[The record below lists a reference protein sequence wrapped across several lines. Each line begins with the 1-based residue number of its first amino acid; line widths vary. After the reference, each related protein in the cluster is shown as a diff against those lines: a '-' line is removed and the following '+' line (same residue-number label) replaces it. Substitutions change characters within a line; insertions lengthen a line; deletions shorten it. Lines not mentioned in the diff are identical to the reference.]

1 MRLSTLLCWGGADS
15 MRKLGRNSA
24 ASLAMS
30 VYGPTAAVP
39 LPDRRH
45 VAVEVAKLVQG
56 NQGARSAG

>member
-15 MRKLGRNSA
+15 MRKLGRNSV
-24 ASLAMS
+24 ASL
-30 VYGPTAAVP
+30 VYGPTAAVR

-45 VAVEVAKLVQG
+45 VAVEMAKLVQG